1 LIWINLSNESCLNW
15 LPANILQTSLLSL
28 GVQAKRHPTTTCRVK
43 RHLKTTTSHE
53 HGSPAETKPDRTIR
67 TQGVK
72 MFYILLDP
80 KLYLKVLRIKALM

>member
-1 LIWINLSNESCLNW
+1 MQFNLAFNLTN
-15 LPANILQTSLLSL
+15 
-28 GVQAKRHPTTTCRVK
+28 CRLK
-43 RHLKTTTSHE
+43 RHLLSTSTHK

-80 KLYLKVLRIKALM
+80 KLYSKVLRIWHQSLLNKQFNI